1 MTCRGDAAAT
11 DWLLFGGG
19 RASVRFRPPFFV
31 PRAPG
36 RGPRAEQQKG
46 RGPCRCSRQ
55 DGGGRGADC
64 GRPGQNSKRSAGR
77 VGAPGRA
84 GEHAQAVRR
93 FGVVVLRAELQKGRG
108 PWRHFRP
115 SGRGGGPCGASV
127 SEGGD
132 SEVGKV
138 RVGVTG
144 GGSGGGEVRVEVTG
158 GGNEVSEVRVGV
170 TGGRSGAGAAR
181 IGTARIG
188 ETVDWIRVGRGDVG
202 GAGMIKTPAFPEG
215 RRAFPVGA
223 RGRYLP
229 M

>member
-19 RASVRFRPPFFV
+19 RASVRFRPPFLC
-31 PRAPG
+31 PG
-36 RGPRAEQQKG
+36 QSRDGGPGQNSKRGAG
-46 RGPCRCSRQ
+46 RVSGQ
-55 DGGGRGADC
+55 DGGGGADC

-93 FGVVVLRAELQKGRG
+93 FGVVMLRAELQKGRG

-138 RVGVTG
+138 RVGVAG
-144 GGSGGGEVRVEVTG
+144 GSRSGGGEVRV
-158 GGNEVSEVRVGV
+158 GV
-170 TGGRSGAGAAR
+170 AGCGSSGAGTAR
-181 IGTARIG
+181 IGEARIGAARVGEARIG

>member
-19 RASVRFRPPFFV
+19 RASVRFRPPFLC
-31 PRAPG
+31 PG
-36 RGPRAEQQKG
+36 QSRDGGPGQNSKRGAG
-46 RGPCRCSRQ
+46 RVSGQ
-55 DGGGRGADC
+55 DGGRGADC

-138 RVGVTG
+138 RVGVAG
-144 GGSGGGEVRVEVTG
+144 GSRSGGGEVRGGGTG
-158 GGNEVSEVRVGV
+158 GGNEVSEGRVGV
-170 TGGRSGAGAAR
+170 TGGGNGAGTAWVGEAR
-181 IGTARIG
+181 TGEARTG
-188 ETVDWIRVGRGDVG
+188 E
-202 GAGMIKTPAFPEG
+202 
-215 RRAFPVGA
+215 A
-223 RGRYLP
+223 RTGEAR
-229 M
+229 